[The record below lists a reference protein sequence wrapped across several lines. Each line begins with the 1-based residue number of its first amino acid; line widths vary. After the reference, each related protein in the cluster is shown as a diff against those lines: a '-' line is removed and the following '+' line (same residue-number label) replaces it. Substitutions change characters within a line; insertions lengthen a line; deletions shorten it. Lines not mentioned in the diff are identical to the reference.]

1 MGCLVGHLFRCF
13 LACGHGLECL
23 LDLEPPR
30 FRGLQRRRR
39 HGEGEEQGDELGR
52 GHVELQGGLGTRT
65 MLCYGA
71 LPGLC
76 VGIVG
81 LAFNL

>member
-1 MGCLVGHLFRCF
+1 MGCLVGHLFCCF

-39 HGEGEEQGDELGR
+39 HGEGEEQGDEPGR
-52 GHVELQGGLGTRT
+52 SHVELEAWDA
-65 MLCYGA
+65 MALC
-71 LPGLC
+71 LVC
-76 VGIVG
+76 VLDRMHDHVG
-81 LAFNL
+81 LAVNL

>member
-23 LDLEPPR
+23 LDLEPRR

-39 HGEGEEQGDELGR
+39 HGEGEEQSDELGR
-52 GHVELQGGLGTRT
+52 NHGELEDDA
-65 MLCYGA
+65 MA
-71 LPGLC
+71 LC
-76 VGIVG
+76 VLDWMHDHVV